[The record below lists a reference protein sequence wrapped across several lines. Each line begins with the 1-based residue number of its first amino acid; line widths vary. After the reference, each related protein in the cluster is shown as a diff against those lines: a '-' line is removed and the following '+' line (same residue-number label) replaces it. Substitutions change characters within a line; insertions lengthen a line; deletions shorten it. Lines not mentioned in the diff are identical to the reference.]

1 MDRGPAP
8 DPRTPPGAPF
18 SAMTDSILAL
28 QELRHLDLERFRTVR
43 LLVAG
48 DFMLDEYIWGRVGR
62 ISPEA
67 PVVVV
72 RVERETRGLGGA
84 GNVVHNLAALGA
96 GVEVLGLTGQ
106 DRPGEL
112 LRQELADLGVTTTGL
127 FADPGRQT
135 TRKTRV
141 VGEQQQV
148 VRIDRETA
156 TPGGPDYVDF
166 AREFARTRLPGV
178 QGLILSDYAKGALPP
193 ELAAELIRLARAQ
206 GLPVV
211 VDPKGRNWRRY
222 AGATLLTPNQK
233 ELEEVLGRS
242 LTATSE
248 LVARGQELRRR
259 LELAAL
265 LVTQGAR
272 GMTLLTDE
280 GAVHLPARTP
290 REVFDV
296 SGAGDTVVAVLAL
309 GMALGLPL
317 VQAAA
322 LANTAAGV
330 VVTKRGTAPILP
342 GELARELSG
351 HVHREEKIVSLRD
364 LRFIL
369 AHLKSQGKRVVFTNG
384 CFDLLHVGHVKFLED
399 ARRLGDVLVVAL
411 DSDASVRQVKGEGR
425 PVLDQEQRLRLLA
438 ALAAVDYVTLFDSAD
453 LPRILAE
460 LKPDILAKG
469 SNYPEEEVAG
479 REVVEAYGGKVRL
492 VPLREGISI
501 SGILSQ
507 IRQG

>member
-1 MDRGPAP
+1 
-8 DPRTPPGAPF
+8 
-18 SAMTDSILAL
+18 MTQDAFADN
-28 QELRHLDLERFRTVR
+28 LRHLDLRRFREVS

-72 RVERETRGLGGA
+72 QVERETRTLGGA

-96 GVEVLGLTGQ
+96 QAEVLGLTGR
-106 DRPGEL
+106 DRSGEL
-112 LRQELADLGVTTTGL
+112 LREELTSLGVQPDGL

-141 VGEQQQV
+141 VGDHQQV
-148 VRIDRETA
+148 VRIDRETPV
-156 TPGGPDYVDF
+156 PGSAEYVRF
-166 AREFARTRLPGV
+166 ALDVAQARLPGV

-193 ELAAELIRLARAQ
+193 ELVSELIRLAR
-206 GLPVV
+206 GHNLPIV

-222 AGATLLTPNQK
+222 AGATVLTPNQK
-233 ELEEVLGRS
+233 ELEEVLGRP
-242 LTATSE
+242 LKEGVE
-248 LVARGQELRRR
+248 LAGRGQELRAR
-259 LELAAL
+259 LGVASL
-265 LVTQGAR
+265 LVTQGPR
-272 GMTLLTDE
+272 GMTLLDDT
-280 GAVHLPARTP
+280 GALHLPARTP

-296 SGAGDTVVAVLAL
+296 SGAGDTVVAVLSL
-309 GMALGLPL
+309 GLALGLPL
-317 VQAAA
+317 PQAAA

-342 GELARELSG
+342 GELERELHG
-351 HVHREEKIVSLRD
+351 HVHREEKVVSLRD

-369 AHLKSQGKRVVFTNG
+369 AHLKSQGKRIVFTNG

-425 PVLDQEQRLRLLA
+425 PVLDEMQRQRLLA
-438 ALAAVDYVTLFDSAD
+438 ALAAVDYVTLFDSAE

-460 LKPDILAKG
+460 LRPDVLAKG
-469 SNYPEEEVAG
+469 SNYPEEQVAG
-479 REVVEAYGGKVRL
+479 REVVEAYGGEVRL
-492 VPLREGISI
+492 VPIREDISV
-501 SGILSQ
+501 SGILHQ
-507 IRQG
+507 IRNG

>member
-1 MDRGPAP
+1 M
-8 DPRTPPGAPF
+8 TQ
-18 SAMTDSILAL
+18 SAISDT
-28 QELRHLDLERFRTVR
+28 LRHLDLRRFREVS

-72 RVERETRGLGGA
+72 RVERETRTLGGA

-96 GVEVLGLTGQ
+96 KAAVLGLTGR
-106 DRPGEL
+106 DRPAEHLREEL
-112 LRQELADLGVTTTGL
+112 TALGVDAAGL
-127 FADPGRQT
+127 LADPGRQT

-148 VRIDRETA
+148 VRIDRETPL
-156 TPGGPDYVDF
+156 PGGPEYVRFALDF
-166 AREFARTRLPGV
+166 ARARLPGV
-178 QGLILSDYAKGALPP
+178 QGLILSDYAKGALPS
-193 ELAAELIRLARAQ
+193 ELAPELIRLARERH
-206 GLPVV
+206 LPVV

-222 AGATLLTPNQK
+222 AGATVLTPNQK
-233 ELEEVLGRS
+233 ELEEVLGRP
-242 LTATSE
+242 LGEAAE
-248 LVARGQELRRR
+248 LAGRGQELRAR
-259 LELAAL
+259 LDVACL
-265 LVTQGAR
+265 LVTQGPR
-272 GMTLLTDE
+272 GMTLLDDS
-280 GAVHLPARTP
+280 GALHLPARTP

-296 SGAGDTVVAVLAL
+296 SGAGDTVVAVLSL
-309 GMALGLPL
+309 GLALGLPL
-317 VQAAA
+317 PQAAA

-342 GELARELSG
+342 GELEQELQG
-351 HVHREEKIVSLRD
+351 HVHREEKVVSLRD

-369 AHLKSQGKRVVFTNG
+369 AHLKAQGKKVVFTNG

-425 PVLDQEQRLRLLA
+425 PVLDEAQRQRLLA

-460 LKPDILAKG
+460 LKPDVLAKG
-469 SNYPEEEVAG
+469 SNYPHEEVAG
-479 REVVEAYGGKVRL
+479 REVVEAYGGEVRL
-492 VPLREGISI
+492 VPIREDISI
-501 SGILSQ
+501 SGIIHQ
-507 IRQG
+507 IRNG